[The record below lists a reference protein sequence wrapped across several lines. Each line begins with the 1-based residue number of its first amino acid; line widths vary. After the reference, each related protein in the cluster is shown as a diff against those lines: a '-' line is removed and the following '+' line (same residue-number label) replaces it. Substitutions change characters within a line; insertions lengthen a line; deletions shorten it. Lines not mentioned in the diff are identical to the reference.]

1 MSDFRAFP
9 HQTRNFLEELGAHN
23 RREWFAAHRDDYERY
38 WLAPA
43 QAFVAAIGPLLAS
56 FAPGVHAEPRIN
68 GSIMRINRDT
78 RFSRDKTPYKTHLDL
93 WFWEGAERRSAVSG
107 YFVRLTADTF
117 AVGAGAHG
125 FSPARLKAYR
135 AAVVDPDHGGA
146 LVKAA
151 RRLEAAG
158 LEIGGETYRRQPAG
172 HAAPNEEAARFLRHS
187 ALWTVEEVHHAA
199 VAEDGAALDHAMAE
213 FRRMAPLHRW
223 LVDALGETPGGSA

>member
-9 HQTRNFLEELGAHN
+9 DETRAFLEELGAHN

-43 QAFVAAIGPLLAS
+43 QAFVTAIGPLLATIV
-56 FAPGVHAEPRIN
+56 PGIRVEPRVN

-93 WFWEGAERRSAVSG
+93 WFWEGAERRNAVSG
-107 YFVRLTADTF
+107 FFARLTPDAF

-125 FSPARLKAYR
+125 FTPTRLKAYR
-135 AAVVDPDHGGA
+135 AAVIDAERGA
-146 LVKAA
+146 ALLQAA

-158 LEIGGETYRRQPAG
+158 LEIGGETYKRPPAG
-172 HAAPNEEAARFLRHS
+172 FTAPSEEAARFLRHS
-187 ALWTVEEVHHAA
+187 ALWTVEEVHPAA
-199 VAEDGAALDHAMAE
+199 VAEDGAAIDHAVAE

-223 LVDALGETPGGSA
+223 LVESL